1 MVSDQPDDTK
11 QAFDF
16 EAMLARCLG
25 NRQLVERALRRFES
39 VVQTDLKELQQ
50 ATDGADAA
58 ETARIAHRLKGAS
71 SNVSALRVQAQVTE
85 LEQLALQQKVEGI
98 PDCLQGLQKEVRHFS
113 QCAASYWQ
121 TESVS

>member
-25 NRQLVERALRRFES
+25 KRQLVKRALHRFES
-39 VVQTDLKELQQ
+39 VVQTDLRELQQ
-50 ATDGADAA
+50 ATDGADAT
-58 ETARIAHRLKGAS
+58 ETACVAHRLKGAS
-71 SNVSALRVQAQVTE
+71 SNVSALRVQAQAAE
-85 LEQLALQQKVEGI
+85 LEKLALQQKVEDI
-98 PDCLQGLQKEVRHFS
+98 PGCLQRLQKEVLLFS
-113 QCAASYWQ
+113 QSAALHWQ